1 MKRFTS
7 FVLWILSLYLV
18 LILLLSIIVTQEKAY
33 RFLLNSNFDES
44 SDITIIKSNWH
55 PFKPSIVFEEIQII
69 DPKQKIIAK
78 NTEIEYSLFNILNGN
93 FFSKINVSELS
104 IYSNNYNQTES
115 FNFLV
120 LIDYLRQIEVIN
132 LKTIQIFRTSD
143 EIALNGS
150 LYSLNDKDGTSFE
163 LNLLDSKSD
172 NLVLRFQTQE
182 DMGSNFI
189 KGQMHSSNFLIN
201 ENLFKNLCEVCKTS
215 INVSTNLNFT
225 FIQNKPLVFKGN
237 LDIVFNKD
245 IFGMDHISSSFM
257 LKDSQEFFLQVG
269 SFLNQDK
276 DIRIPNFVINF
287 NSKDPIL
294 FFPKVDLSN
303 TKLIKLLTNNLDLG
317 MNFKGVLRNSH
328 IKFNSDDNF
337 LRSSLENVE
346 INSSDFNI
354 KGLTGSLKLD
364 TDLSVLSI
372 SSPLLS
378 ISSNNFLDKEVIFND
393 FNSLIDFNFSSR
405 GLDIYPSTFS
415 SILYGEEL
423 NGFIRLESV
432 PTKNY
437 GDLTLRIRTDNMLN
451 TSAFLLF
458 PNTPYLKTT
467 KYALNNLLGC
477 GFIKGANLI
486 YRGPIDRQYRH
497 SSATFGLTGFA
508 DDMCIDVNGYKI
520 LAVKGNFKVNDFNF
534 EGNIK
539 EGDFLGSNVEADV
552 KTFRNN
558 LKYFFQAK
566 GRSEGPFSSILDSF
580 IQTDS
585 YFSNIQGS
593 HETEFS
599 FRSPLNQNIS
609 LLSPLSNLQI
619 SSEINKGGIKINTL
633 GYNLENLFSSISY
646 DSSSGF
652 KEGYASFKLNSIPFS
667 FGIDETL
674 RSSEYTIFTSKEIV
688 KFEKFVPKFL
698 QNKFVGSSEILL
710 KIGLPSFK
718 KGSRFKKPYINLTSK
733 LTGTEV
739 ALPAPFFKSI
749 NDEIKLDID
758 YYPTHTDS
766 FSRLKF
772 KYGDLFRGKVDF
784 SDTKKQGYLIA
795 GADKQSITTEAGV
808 ISIIGTIEKMDLA
821 LLDLNI
827 QPQAIQSTNFVV
839 KLLEIG
845 EVNYSNFTL
854 PKTNIYSDETQDYF
868 NLNISNKILQG
879 SLSLPKN
886 KGFLPIID
894 LDFLNLEITSG
905 NNSEALEIFD
915 NLKTSLKFRTNSLI
929 LNSINFGNWKFVL
942 KPSNSMIMLDDL
954 VGEYGKWGLTK
965 TDENISSLKIIKKNL
980 RWESSLKSR
989 IYTGSPEKGF
999 VQLGINPNFEM
1010 DTLVL
1015 DTDIYWNSLPWNLAY
1030 KDILG
1035 EISLNAQGL
1044 LIQDREDLPTPNNL
1058 LRLINIFN
1066 VTDSFE
1072 KVTNLDFRKLYKSGF
1087 SADSVVG
1094 TLQLN
1099 KNSVSIS
1106 KPLIFRSGSSEFKWE
1121 GEIYKDNNGSLSNLD
1136 LEVIMTL
1143 PLREYL
1149 PAYAFLLGGPVTA
1162 GIVYIA
1168 GKAFERNLDQL
1179 SSGAWDVKGT
1189 LDKPK
1194 TEFKGWFEK

>member
-1 MKRFTS
+1 M
-7 FVLWILSLYLV
+7 
-18 LILLLSIIVTQEKAY
+18 
-33 RFLLNSNFDES
+33 
-44 SDITIIKSNWH
+44 
-55 PFKPSIVFEEIQII
+55 
-69 DPKQKIIAK
+69 
-78 NTEIEYSLFNILNGN
+78 
-93 FFSKINVSELS
+93 
-104 IYSNNYNQTES
+104 
-115 FNFLV
+115 
-120 LIDYLRQIEVIN
+120 
-132 LKTIQIFRTSD
+132 
-143 EIALNGS
+143 
-150 LYSLNDKDGTSFE
+150 
-163 LNLLDSKSD
+163 
-172 NLVLRFQTQE
+172 
-182 DMGSNFI
+182 
-189 KGQMHSSNFLIN
+189 
-201 ENLFKNLCEVCKTS
+201 
-215 INVSTNLNFT
+215 
-225 FIQNKPLVFKGN
+225 
-237 LDIVFNKD
+237 
-245 IFGMDHISSSFM
+245 
-257 LKDSQEFFLQVG
+257 
-269 SFLNQDK
+269 
-276 DIRIPNFVINF
+276 
-287 NSKDPIL
+287 
-294 FFPKVDLSN
+294 
-303 TKLIKLLTNNLDLG
+303 
-317 MNFKGVLRNSH
+317 
-328 IKFNSDDNF
+328 
-337 LRSSLENVE
+337 
-346 INSSDFNI
+346 
-354 KGLTGSLKLD
+354 
-364 TDLSVLSI
+364 
-372 SSPLLS
+372 
-378 ISSNNFLDKEVIFND
+378 
-393 FNSLIDFNFSSR
+393 
-405 GLDIYPSTFS
+405 
-415 SILYGEEL
+415 
-423 NGFIRLESV
+423 
-432 PTKNY
+432 
-437 GDLTLRIRTDNMLN
+437 
-451 TSAFLLF
+451 
-458 PNTPYLKTT
+458 
-467 KYALNNLLGC
+467 
-477 GFIKGANLI
+477 
-486 YRGPIDRQYRH
+486 
-497 SSATFGLTGFA
+497 
-508 DDMCIDVNGYKI
+508 
-520 LAVKGNFKVNDFNF
+520 
-534 EGNIK
+534 
-539 EGDFLGSNVEADV
+539 
-552 KTFRNN
+552 
-558 LKYFFQAK
+558 
-566 GRSEGPFSSILDSF
+566 
-580 IQTDS
+580 
-585 YFSNIQGS
+585 
-593 HETEFS
+593 
-599 FRSPLNQNIS
+599 
-609 LLSPLSNLQI
+609 
-619 SSEINKGGIKINTL
+619 
-633 GYNLENLFSSISY
+633 
-646 DSSSGF
+646 
-652 KEGYASFKLNSIPFS
+652 
-667 FGIDETL
+667 
-674 RSSEYTIFTSKEIV
+674 
-688 KFEKFVPKFL
+688 
-698 QNKFVGSSEILL
+698 
-710 KIGLPSFK
+710 
-718 KGSRFKKPYINLTSK
+718 
-733 LTGTEV
+733 
-739 ALPAPFFKSI
+739 
-749 NDEIKLDID
+749 
-758 YYPTHTDS
+758 
-766 FSRLKF
+766 
-772 KYGDLFRGKVDF
+772 
-784 SDTKKQGYLIA
+784 
-795 GADKQSITTEAGV
+795 
-808 ISIIGTIEKMDLA
+808 
-821 LLDLNI
+821 DLNI